1 MVGVLSPLHRR
12 SPVEGRR
19 FVAGY
24 VVGVLAAATTV
35 SVLAYLAGAAVAAVL
50 PDRARLLLL
59 AAALAVLGVLDL
71 TGRTP
76 FLMRQ
81 VPRRHAMGMAA
92 GWRGVAWGADLALLV
107 TTQKTTSLPWAAL
120 AVVVLVD
127 PGSAAVLVPAMLLAY
142 VVQLVLGTWAD
153 HVPGA
158 AFAGAERRLVRWLRP
173 GPGGVLRCLSPLQIA
188 CSAPR
193 SALPRVRAWLS

>member
-1 MVGVLSPLHRR
+1 MVGVLSPLYRR

-24 VVGVLAAATTV
+24 VVGVLAAATTL
-35 SVLAYLAGAAVAAVL
+35 SVLAYVAGAGMEQVV
-50 PDRARLLLL
+50 PDRARQVLL
-59 AAALAVLGVLDL
+59 AAVLAGLGLLDL
-71 TGRTP
+71 AGRTP

-81 VPRRHAMGMAA
+81 VPQRYAMGMSA
-92 GWRGVAWGADLALLV
+92 GWRGLAWGADLALLV

-120 AVVVLVD
+120 AVVVLVA

-142 VVQLVLGTWAD
+142 LVQLVLGTWAD

-158 AFAGAERRLVRWLRP
+158 AFLGAERRLVRWLRVTT
-173 GPGGVLRCLSPLQIA
+173 GVVLLCLALLQIA
-188 CSAPR
+188 
-193 SALPRVRAWLS
+193 